1 MVWEV
6 EEESAWVRAV
16 EIGGNYATVLHILL
30 LRKGF
35 REKAKK
41 NKEGAG
47 NAKFMYT
54 VRDVGSLDSPVTSSL
69 PSPTIVC
76 VISVL

>member
-30 LRKGF
+30 LKKGF
-35 REKAKK
+35 RENPRKIR
-41 NKEGAG
+41 KERG
-47 NAKFMYT
+47 MQ
-54 VRDVGSLDSPVTSSL
+54 SSCTL
-69 PSPTIVC
+69 YETWEVWTP
-76 VISVL
+76 L